1 MIIFGRGGKL
11 RKSKEKSGK
20 SKNPQKVE
28 KPPKHKGWAHS
39 ILKLGLRAILRGL
52 WATRRVSEALQ
63 ALSMALWASRC
74 QKMMTFGSE
83 PKKNRKTL
91 ENSTKKNL
99 QKDVLGLVFDESA
112 RFGGSLGGQEL

>member
-11 RKSKEKSGK
+11 QNSKKSWKGRKKSEN
-20 SKNPQKVE
+20 SQKN
-28 KPPKHKGWAHS
+28 KGWAHS

-63 ALSMALWASRC
+63 ALSLALWASRC

-91 ENSTKKNL
+91 GNSKTL
-99 QKDVLGLVFDESA
+99 QKEVLGLVFDESA

>member
-11 RKSKEKSGK
+11 QNSKKKVGKIEKS
-20 SKNPQKVE
+20 SKN
-28 KPPKHKGWAHS
+28 KGWAHS

-52 WATRRVSEALQ
+52 WATRRISEALQ

-83 PKKNRKTL
+83 PKNF
-91 ENSTKKNL
+91 ENFEKLKKPPERCS
-99 QKDVLGLVFDESA
+99 GP
-112 RFGGSLGGQEL
+112 RFR